1 MKKSA
6 YHTPELTM
14 AVVDCA
20 ALLTTASG
28 VSGQLEGDG
37 DMIGWGD
44 LGDDCPPLPGRPHQ
58 AASTWAAPA
67 ARPGEPLQQERKSR

>member
-20 ALLTTASG
+20 ALLTTVSG

-44 LGDDCPPLPGRPHQ
+44 LGDD
-58 AASTWAAPA
+58 
-67 ARPGEPLQQERKSR
+67 

>member
-20 ALLTTASG
+20 ALLTT
-28 VSGQLEGDG
+28 VSGQREGDG
-37 DMIGWGD
+37 GMIGWED
-44 LGDDCPPLPGRPHQ
+44 LADVPNRCNHHMV
-58 AASTWAAPA
+58 
-67 ARPGEPLQQERKSR
+67 ERKTR

>member
-20 ALLTTASG
+20 ALLTT
-28 VSGQLEGDG
+28 VSGRLEGDG
-37 DMIGWGD
+37 DMIGWRD
-44 LGDDCPPLPGRPHQ
+44 LADN
-58 AASTWAAPA
+58 
-67 ARPGEPLQQERKSR
+67 

>member
-20 ALLTTASG
+20 ALLTI
-28 VSGQLEGDG
+28 VSGQREGDG
-37 DMIGWGD
+37 GMIGWRD
-44 LGDDCPPLPGRPHQ
+44 LADD
-58 AASTWAAPA
+58 
-67 ARPGEPLQQERKSR
+67 

>member
-28 VSGQLEGDG
+28 VSGVSGQLEGDG

-44 LGDDCPPLPGRPHQ
+44 LGDN
-58 AASTWAAPA
+58 
-67 ARPGEPLQQERKSR
+67 

>member
-20 ALLTTASG
+20 ALLTIVSG
-28 VSGQLEGDG
+28 VSGQLEGVG
-37 DMIGWGD
+37 GMIGWED
-44 LGDDCPPLPGRPHQ
+44 LADVPNRCNHHMV
-58 AASTWAAPA
+58 
-67 ARPGEPLQQERKSR
+67 ERKTR